1 MKLWKYLLVVTII
14 LSALFQIGY
23 GSLLM
28 ISPERISITVDIGD
42 LISNEQVRLL
52 VFMYGRLF
60 ISIALSSALT
70 AVLIMKNSFFGMI
83 FALASAA
90 TMINAG
96 IGSFIMTGSIEYLI
110 ADLFRGLFI
119 LVLVILYYF
128 MYYRKN
134 KVLFCHKD
142 KNIKGV

>member
-1 MKLWKYLLVVTII
+1 MFS
-14 LSALFQIGY
+14 SALFQIGY

-28 ISPERISITVDIGD
+28 ISPERISVTVDIGD

-60 ISIALSSALT
+60 IPVALSSALT
-70 AVLIMKNSFFGMI
+70 AVLIIKNSAFGMI
-83 FALASAA
+83 FASVSAA

-96 IGSFIMTGSIEYLI
+96 VGSFVMTGSIAYLI

-119 LVLVILYYF
+119 LMLVILYYF
-128 MYYRKN
+128 KYYRKI
-134 KVLFCHKD
+134 KVA
-142 KNIKGV
+142 G

>member
-128 MYYRKN
+128 MYYQKN

-142 KNIKGV
+142 KKIKDV